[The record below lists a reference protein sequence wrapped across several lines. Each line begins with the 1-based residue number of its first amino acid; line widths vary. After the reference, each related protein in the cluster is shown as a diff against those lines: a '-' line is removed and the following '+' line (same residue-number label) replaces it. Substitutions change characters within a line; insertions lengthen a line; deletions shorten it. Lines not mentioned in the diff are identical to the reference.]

1 MVEGLKVYMDHHI
14 ARDDF
19 LYKRSNEKVSPD
31 TSHNPQ
37 PFLRLRDLI
46 GENAMD
52 PVLRKPDFQR
62 ATWAWSPSECVSLLE
77 SIVKEQVIPS
87 IIMWLSPGKQWYVLD
102 GGHRISVVLA
112 WLRDDWGKKIV
123 PQIFKGNEELAASV

>member
-1 MVEGLKVYMDHHI
+1 MEELKVYLDHHI

-19 LYKRSNEKVSPD
+19 LYKRSNENVSREA
-31 TSHNPQ
+31 SHNL

-46 GENAMD
+46 GENPMD

-62 ATWAWSPSECVSLLE
+62 ATWAWSSSDCVSLLE
-77 SIVKEQVIPS
+77 SFVKDQVIPS
-87 IIMWLSPGKQWYVLD
+87 IIMWLSPRKRWYVLD

-112 WLRDDWGKKIV
+112 WLRDDWGDKVDTITNV
-123 PQIFKGNEELAASV
+123 V

>member
-1 MVEGLKVYMDHHI
+1 MVEGFKVYMDHHI

-46 GENAMD
+46 GENPMN
-52 PVLRKPDFQR
+52 PILRKPDFQR
-62 ATWAWSPSECVSLLE
+62 TP
-77 SIVKEQVIPS
+77 
-87 IIMWLSPGKQWYVLD
+87 
-102 GGHRISVVLA
+102 
-112 WLRDDWGKKIV
+112 
-123 PQIFKGNEELAASV
+123 